1 MARRTLLYVED
12 NPANQDLVAKLIE
25 RRSDLTLLV
34 ATDGQSGFDMAR
46 SSLPDVILMDSN
58 LPGIS
63 GLDTMKLLRAD
74 RLTAH
79 IPIVAVSANAL
90 QHDIDQGIRAGFFRY
105 LTKPI
110 KINEFMT
117 ALDIALDFAAGG
129 LLLENKEDGL

>member
-1 MARRTLLYVED
+1 M
-12 NPANQDLVAKLIE
+12 
-25 RRSDLTLLV
+25 

-46 SSLPDVILMDSN
+46 SSLPDVILMDIN

-79 IPIVAVSANAL
+79 IPIVALSANAL
-90 QHDIDQGIRAGFFRY
+90 QHDIDQGIKAGFFRY

-129 LLLENKEDGL
+129 LLLKNKEDGL